1 MAEEAIFFT
10 SSDGEKVPVGIS
22 ALGAQSW
29 GTVPVRQLRQLISA
43 MAAPDPDSVLSS
55 TGGATNPW
63 HPRVPRP
70 LRQPPPPK
78 DRRYTPPDGVKSDP
92 TSMTSEQSGLSTVPL
107 ASSRDS
113 GGEGGLPLRLGGL
126 LLENGRELG
135 YYK

>member
-70 LRQPPPPK
+70 LRQPPK
-78 DRRYTPPDGVKSDP
+78 DRRYTPPDAVKSDP
-92 TSMTSEQSGLSTVPL
+92 TSMTSEHSGLSTVPL
-107 ASSRDS
+107 ASNQDTA

>member
-1 MAEEAIFFT
+1 MADEAIFFMST
-10 SSDGEKVPVGIS
+10 DGEKVPVGLS
-22 ALGAQSW
+22 ALGARSW

-70 LRQPPPPK
+70 VRQPAK
-78 DRRYTPPDGVKSDP
+78 DRRHTPPDGAKSDP
-92 TSMTSEQSGLSTVPL
+92 TSMTSEHSGLSTVPL
-107 ASSRDS
+107 SSKRDS
-113 GGEGGLPLRLGGL
+113 AGGEGGLPLRLGGL